1 MLIIVKRPS
10 PLWVLASRRQSGPG
24 CVRMRKTGK
33 LADSMGTFI
42 LSALACDK
50 DP

>member
-10 PLWVLASRRQSGPG
+10 PLWVLASRRQSGPD
-24 CVRMRKTGK
+24 CVRMRKAGK
-33 LADSMGTFI
+33 LTDSMGTFI